1 MSLPVLTTAD
11 DVRQVVNYLKVKP
24 TGATLAE
31 AKAAIDK
38 RVLDAR
44 KLSAYQAWG
53 FIEKDG
59 ERMKLTSRGWEL
71 ARKPETEGMTFRAV
85 IDGIIP
91 YRSVLEWTFHQN
103 LQTITHNDVAA
114 HWHEHH
120 SEFLGTNNEDS
131 IKNSAV
137 CFFHLCQAADLG
149 TLTIGR
155 RGQSTRLEVNNG
167 NLREYIEAGPS
178 SPPWTGQPDQKNEQE
193 PEPKEVESA
202 PAERPAH
209 KEPDAMPQRL
219 RVFISHGKNMEIV
232 DQVQTMLQLAD
243 IDSEVAE
250 KEESSAI
257 PVPDK
262 VFSAMRRC
270 QAGIIAVTVEEGRK
284 DAQGGYALNENV
296 LIEIGAAFVLYDRK
310 VVLLWDKRLR
320 VPSNLQGL
328 YRCEFE
334 GNELS
339 WSAGMKLMKAIQ
351 GFKKPAEH
359 RGTPKASAPQT
370 PSVH

>member
-1 MSLPVLTTAD
+1 MALPVLTTAD
-11 DVRQVVNYLKVKP
+11 DVRQVVKYLKTKP
-24 TGATLAE
+24 TGATVAE

-38 RVLDAR
+38 RVLDPR
-44 KLSAYQAWG
+44 KISAYQTWD
-53 FIEKDG
+53 FVEKDG
-59 ERMKLTSRGWEL
+59 ERLKLTRRGWDL
-71 ARKPETEGMTFRAV
+71 VRKPETEGQTFRSV
-85 IDGIIP
+85 IDRIIP

-103 LQTITHNDVAA
+103 LQTITNVDVAA

-120 SEFLGTNNEDS
+120 SELLGTNNGDS

-137 CFFHLCQAADLG
+137 CFFHLCQAAELG
-149 TLTIGR
+149 TMTIGR
-155 RGQSTRLEVNNG
+155 RGQPTRLEMNNG
-167 NLREYIEAGPS
+167 SLREYIEAGPS
-178 SPPWTGQPDQKNEQE
+178 SPPWSDQPNGPSEQG
-193 PEPKEVESA
+193 PETVESEPVLA
-202 PAERPAH
+202 GPLSA
-209 KEPDAMPQRL
+209 EPDPVPQRL

-243 IDSEVAE
+243 IDNEVAE

-310 VVLLWDKRLR
+310 VVLLWDKRLL

-359 RGTPKASAPQT
+359 RGTPRASAP
-370 PSVH
+370 